1 MRILVGWDD
10 SKEAQL
16 IYLYLNVES
25 NQVSL
30 ATSAEDLLELAGG
43 EDSWDV
49 ILLSTTFPDAD
60 SAFAISRQLQDR
72 FPDSPLVGACRSA
85 DVYQVAR
92 FLTNGM
98 RHYFIRDPQKDFL
111 FLLHLT
117 LVNVVKGVHA
127 ERERQIAK
135 YLRDE
140 VDSVRRLQESLI
152 PPEIQ
157 LRPGYKV
164 RARYESSQIQ
174 VLGGRPVILAGGD
187 YYDVVRID
195 DDSLAI
201 VVGDASGHGMR
212 ACMSI
217 MIMQALARMIHDQ
230 RYRDP
235 KELVQN
241 MNRRLFPDDVKP
253 DPAWFVGE
261 INRRLCMQSVLG
273 EAGGFITVLYGVLD
287 TKRHEFRW
295 TSAGHP
301 PPILQDLK
309 TGESRNVGD
318 EDVGGMPIGLAADEV
333 YETQSSPL
341 PPESRLLIYSDGL
354 IEAFPVEEGGHREY
368 GLSGVKA
375 TLAATKYEPLETSLD
390 ALFAD
395 SHAFTCGHGRHDDT
409 TIVLIERSGEE
420 DS

>member
-1 MRILVGWDD
+1 MRVLVGWDD
-10 SKEAQL
+10 PKEAQL
-16 IYLYLNVES
+16 IYLYLNVDS
-25 NQVSL
+25 NIVSV
-30 ATSAEDLLELAGG
+30 ATSAEDLLALAGS
-43 EDSWDV
+43 EESWDV
-49 ILLSTTFPDAD
+49 ILLSITFPGVDE
-60 SAFAISRQLQDR
+60 AFRVSLKLQER
-72 FPDSPLVGACRSA
+72 FPDSPLVGACHSG

-92 FLTNGM
+92 FLTHGM
-98 RHYFIRDPQKDFL
+98 RHYFIRDPQKHYL

-117 LVNVVKGVHA
+117 LANVVKGVHA

-152 PPEIQ
+152 PPEIECP
-157 LRPGYKV
+157 PGYQI

-195 DDSLAI
+195 DDSIAI

-235 KELVQN
+235 EQFMEK
-241 MNRRLFPDDVKP
+241 MNKRLFHREVKP

-273 EAGGFITVLYGVLD
+273 DSGGFITVLYGVLD
-287 TKRHEFRW
+287 TKRHEFQW

-301 PPILQDLK
+301 PPILQDLS
-309 TGESRNVGD
+309 TGETGKLSD
-318 EDVGGMPIGLAADEV
+318 EDLGGLPLGLEV
-333 YETQSSPL
+333 EETYQTQSCPL
-341 PPESRLLIYSDGL
+341 PPECRLLIYSDGL
-354 IEAFPVEEGGHREY
+354 VEAFPTEEGGHREY
-368 GLSGVKA
+368 GVSGMEQTLS
-375 TLAATKYEPLETSLD
+375 AAKDQPLEAALD

-395 SHAFTCGHGRHDDT
+395 SHAFTSGRGRHDDT
-409 TIVLIERSGEE
+409 TVVLIERKP
-420 DS
+420 